1 MTDLD
6 QSDSRQTRH
15 RVCLVHYHEIGLK
28 GHNRKKFEQQ
38 LIANIEA
45 ILEGTAMKIRRI
57 AGRICLFLPDD
68 CSFEDACE
76 IADRIAGV
84 PGIARVSTGYRCAQ
98 DLEEMY
104 ETARM
109 ALRDA
114 GDFYTF
120 KVQAR
125 RNHTDFSIDSMQL
138 NQLVGAALCRSFPEK
153 KVAMK
158 NPDVEVRVEVIQ
170 GSTYIYG
177 RSIHGIGGL
186 PVGSAGKAIC
196 LLSSGIDSP
205 VATWRIARR
214 GATCI
219 GVHFS
224 GRPETSSTSEYLVQ
238 DIASVLEHTGCFA
251 RLYIVPIGTYQREIS
266 AIAPPELRVILYRRL
281 MFRIA
286 ERLAKHEGAK
296 ALVTGE
302 SLGQVASQTM
312 DNMLVVNQS
321 VSLPVYRP
329 LIGYDKIE
337 IIDEAQRLGTF
348 DISSQDAPDCCT
360 LFMPRNPETH
370 AKLSK
375 VLAAEEDLPMDE
387 WADEAVSNAE
397 SHFYQCPSYK
407 LPRAERKNK
416 EALSD

>member
-6 QSDSRQTRH
+6 QSDARQTRH

-45 ILEGTAMKIRRI
+45 ILEGTAMRIRRI

-68 CSFEDACE
+68 CSFDDACN

-177 RSIHGIGGL
+177 RSI
-186 PVGSAGKAIC
+186 
-196 LLSSGIDSP
+196 
-205 VATWRIARR
+205 
-214 GATCI
+214 
-219 GVHFS
+219 FM
-224 GRPETSSTSEYLVQ
+224 E
-238 DIASVLEHTGCFA
+238 SVVFL
-251 RLYIVPIGTYQREIS
+251 
-266 AIAPPELRVILYRRL
+266 
-281 MFRIA
+281 
-286 ERLAKHEGAK
+286 
-296 ALVTGE
+296 
-302 SLGQVASQTM
+302 
-312 DNMLVVNQS
+312 
-321 VSLPVYRP
+321 
-329 LIGYDKIE
+329 
-337 IIDEAQRLGTF
+337 
-348 DISSQDAPDCCT
+348 
-360 LFMPRNPETH
+360 
-370 AKLSK
+370 
-375 VLAAEEDLPMDE
+375 
-387 WADEAVSNAE
+387 
-397 SHFYQCPSYK
+397 
-407 LPRAERKNK
+407 
-416 EALSD
+416 

>member
-1 MTDLD
+1 MTDN
-6 QSDSRQTRH
+6 SNFEERQTRH

-38 LIANIEA
+38 LISNIEA
-45 ILEGTAMKIRRI
+45 LIQDSTVRIRRI
-57 AGRICLFLPDD
+57 SGRICLFMEDGS
-68 CSFEDACE
+68 SFEDACSL
-76 IADRIAGV
+76 ADQIAGV
-84 PGIARVSTGYRCAQ
+84 PGIARVSSGYRCAQ
-98 DLEEMY
+98 ELDEMY
-104 ETARM
+104 ETACM
-109 ALRDA
+109 ALNDV
-114 GDFYTF
+114 GEFQTF

-125 RNHTDFSIDSMQL
+125 RNHTDFAIDSMQL
-138 NQLVGAALCRSFPEK
+138 NQLVGAALCRAFPDK

-177 RSIHGIGGL
+177 RSIQGIGGL

-224 GRPETSSTSEYLVQ
+224 GRPETSATSEYLVQ
-238 DIASVLEHTGCFA
+238 DIAEVLERTGCFA

-266 AIAPPELRVILYRRL
+266 ALAPPELRVILYRRL

-286 ERLAKHEGAK
+286 ERIANREGAK

-321 VSLPVYRP
+321 VSIPIYRP
-329 LIGYDKIE
+329 LVGFDKIE
-337 IIDEAQRLGTF
+337 IINEAQKLGTF
-348 DISSQDAPDCCT
+348 EISSQDAPDCCT

-370 AKLSK
+370 AKLPK
-375 VLAAEEDLPMDE
+375 VLAAEESLPMDD
-387 WADEAVSNAE
+387 WAQEALDNVE
-397 SHFYQCPSYK
+397 IHTYTCPSYK
-407 LPRAERKNK
+407 IPRVERKAAK
-416 EALSD
+416 EG

>member
-1 MTDLD
+1 MTEIAQLD
-6 QSDSRQTRH
+6 TRQTRH

-45 ILEGTAMKIRRI
+45 LIKNSEVRIRRI
-57 AGRICLFLPDD
+57 SGRICLFLPD
-68 CSFEDACE
+68 SSTYEDSCRL
-76 IADRIAGV
+76 ADQIAGV
-84 PGIARVSTGYRCAQ
+84 PGIARVSCGYRCAQ
-98 DLEEMY
+98 DLEEMH
-104 ETARM
+104 ETACM
-109 ALRDA
+109 ALTDA

-125 RNHTDFSIDSMQL
+125 RNHTDFAIDSMQL
-138 NQLVGAALCRSFPEK
+138 NQLVGAALCRAFPDK

-158 NPDVEVRVEVIQ
+158 NPDVEVVIQ

-177 RSIHGIGGL
+177 RSIQGIGGL
-186 PVGSAGKAIC
+186 PVGSAGKAVC

-224 GRPETSSTSEYLVQ
+224 GRPETSATSEYLVQ
-238 DIASVLEHTGCFA
+238 DIAEVLERSGCFA
-251 RLYIVPIGTYQREIS
+251 RLYTVPIGTYQREIS
-266 AIAPPELRVILYRRL
+266 ALAPPELRVILYRRL

-286 ERLAKHEGAK
+286 ERIARKEGAK

-329 LIGYDKIE
+329 LVGFDKVE
-337 IIDEAQRLGTF
+337 IIGEAQKLGTF

-370 AKLSK
+370 AKLPK
-375 VLAAEEDLPMDE
+375 VLAAEADLPMDE
-387 WADEAVSNAE
+387 WAEEALQAAE
-397 SHFYQCPSYK
+397 IHTYSCPSYK
-407 LPRAERKNK
+407 IPRSERK
-416 EALSD
+416 EHS

>member
-1 MTDLD
+1 MTDN
-6 QSDSRQTRH
+6 SSFEERQTRH

-38 LIANIEA
+38 LISNIEA
-45 ILEGTAMKIRRI
+45 LIQDSTVRIRRI
-57 AGRICLFLPDD
+57 SGRICLFMEDGS
-68 CSFEDACE
+68 SFEDACSL
-76 IADRIAGV
+76 ADQIAGV
-84 PGIARVSTGYRCAQ
+84 PGIARVSSGYRCAQ

-104 ETARM
+104 ETACM
-109 ALRDA
+109 ALNDV
-114 GDFYTF
+114 GEFHTF

-125 RNHTDFSIDSMQL
+125 RNHTDFAIDSMQL
-138 NQLVGAALCRSFPEK
+138 NQLVGAALCRAFPDK

-177 RSIHGIGGL
+177 RSIPGIGGL

-224 GRPETSSTSEYLVQ
+224 GRPETSATSEYLVQ
-238 DIASVLEHTGCFA
+238 DIAEVLERTGCFA

-266 AIAPPELRVILYRRL
+266 ALAPPELRVILYRRL

-286 ERLAKHEGAK
+286 ERIANREGAK

-321 VSLPVYRP
+321 VSIPIYRP
-329 LIGYDKIE
+329 LVGFDKIE
-337 IIDEAQRLGTF
+337 IINEAQKLGTF
-348 DISSQDAPDCCT
+348 EISSQDAPDCCT

-370 AKLSK
+370 AKLPK
-375 VLAAEEDLPMDE
+375 VLAAEESLPMDE
-387 WADEAVSNAE
+387 WAQEALDNVE
-397 SHFYQCPSYK
+397 IHTYTCPSYK
-407 LPRAERKNK
+407 IPRVERKAAK
-416 EALSD
+416 EG